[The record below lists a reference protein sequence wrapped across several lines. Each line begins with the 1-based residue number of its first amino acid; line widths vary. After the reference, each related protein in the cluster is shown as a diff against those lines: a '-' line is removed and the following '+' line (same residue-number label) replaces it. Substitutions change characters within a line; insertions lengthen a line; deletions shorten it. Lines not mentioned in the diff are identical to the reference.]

1 MKAVQTMCNTSLL
14 FFTKN
19 IFQIH
24 EQKFS
29 TDIKDYNFESIVQIQ
44 EQKREDAKTYKA
56 STGEMNL

>member
-1 MKAVQTMCNTSLL
+1 MCNTSLL